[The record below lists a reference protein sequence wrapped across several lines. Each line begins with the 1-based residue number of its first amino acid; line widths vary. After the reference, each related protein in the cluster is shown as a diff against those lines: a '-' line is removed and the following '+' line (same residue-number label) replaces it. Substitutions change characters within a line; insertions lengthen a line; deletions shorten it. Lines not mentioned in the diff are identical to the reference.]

1 MTENCSASLLL
12 KRADGFE
19 LDCSFSF
26 PNKGIT
32 VLFGESGSGK
42 TTVLRCVAGLERA
55 LGQVRISG
63 QLWQD
68 DACNIFLPTWDRPL
82 GYVFQEASLFPHL
95 TAKQNIEFAVRR
107 SKSENARRRMDEA
120 IDLLGIGYLMNRR
133 PAELSGG
140 ERQRAAIAR
149 AVATE
154 PAIMLFDEPLAA
166 LDFKRKNEILPWL
179 ERLRESL
186 NIPMLYVTH
195 SAEEVMRLADHL
207 VVMEQGK
214 IKSSGELQ
222 SVLTNIDIPVK
233 VGEDSGAL
241 LRGAVDSIDEQWN
254 LAAVRSSG
262 DLMLWVS
269 AEGLKVGDKISM
281 TIPAKDIVVS
291 LENPAHLSVQ
301 NRLKGTVSAL
311 TDLADGSGAL
321 IQVLCS
327 GQTIVAKLTRKAL
340 QDLSIRK
347 GSEVWLLVKSVALHH
362 V

>member
-1 MTENCSASLLL
+1 MTRDCSASLHL

-19 LDCSFSF
+19 LDCSFAF

-55 LGQVRISG
+55 FGHVRVNG

-68 DACNIFLPTWDRPL
+68 DASNFFLPTWDRPL
-82 GYVFQEASLFPHL
+82 GYVFQEASLFSHL

-120 IDLLGIGYLMNRR
+120 IELLGIGHLMNRR

-154 PAIMLFDEPLAA
+154 PSIMLFDEPLAA

-207 VVMEQGK
+207 VVMERGK

-254 LAAVRSSG
+254 LAAVRSG
-262 DLMLWVS
+262 DLMLWAS
-269 AEGLKVGDKISM
+269 ADGLKVGDKISM
-281 TIPAKDIVVS
+281 TIPAKDIVVA
-291 LENPAHLSVQ
+291 LENPVHLSVQ

-311 TDLADGSGAL
+311 SDLADGSGAL
-321 IQVLCS
+321 IQVSCS
-327 GQTIVAKLTRKAL
+327 SQTIVAKLTRKAL

>member
-1 MTENCSASLLL
+1 MMENCSASLLL

-55 LGQVRISG
+55 YGQVRISR

-68 DACNIFLPTWDRPL
+68 DASNIFLPTWDRPL

-120 IDLLGIGYLMNRR
+120 IELLGIGHLMNRR

-195 SAEEVMRLADHL
+195 SAEEVMRLADQL
-207 VVMEQGK
+207 VVMDRGK
-214 IKSSGELQ
+214 IKASGALQ
-222 SVLTNIDIPVK
+222 SVLTDIDIPVK
-233 VGEDSGAL
+233 IGEDSGAL
-241 LRGAVDSIDEQWN
+241 LRGVVDSIDGQWD
-254 LAAVRSSG
+254 LAAVRSG

-269 AEGLKVGDKISM
+269 ADGLKVGDKVSM
-281 TIPAKDIVVS
+281 TIPAKDIVVA
-291 LENPAHLSVQ
+291 LENPSHLSVQ

-311 TDLADGSGAL
+311 SDLSDGSGAL